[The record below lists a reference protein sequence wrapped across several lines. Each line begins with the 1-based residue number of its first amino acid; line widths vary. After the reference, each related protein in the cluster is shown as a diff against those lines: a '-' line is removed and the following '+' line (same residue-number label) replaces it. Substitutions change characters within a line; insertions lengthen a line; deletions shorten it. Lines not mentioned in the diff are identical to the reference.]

1 MSVKYK
7 IKRYLVLTRIKR
19 AVTSRIISLIITF
32 FVGWLL
38 TGDISVGILISSVDT
53 IFKLLL
59 YYVHESVWEKKISKD
74 IRKMKK
80 TEKKKQKLLKS

>member
-38 TGDISVGILISSVDT
+38 TGNIAVGVLISSVDT
-53 IFKLLL
+53 VFKLLL
-59 YYVHESVWEKKISKD
+59 YYIHETIWEKKISKD
-74 IRKMKK
+74 IKKIKK

>member
-7 IKRYLVLTRIKR
+7 IKKYLVITRIKR

-38 TGDISVGILISSVDT
+38 TGNIAVGVLISSVDT
-53 IFKLLL
+53 VFKLLL
-59 YYVHESVWEKKISKD
+59 YYIHETIWEKKITKD
-74 IRKMKK
+74 IKQIKK
-80 TEKKKQKLLKS
+80 TENKKLLKS

>member
-7 IKRYLVLTRIKR
+7 IKRYLILTRIKR

-32 FVGWLL
+32 FVGWSL
-38 TGDISVGILISSVDT
+38 TGDISIGIFISSVDT

-59 YYVHESVWEKKISKD
+59 YYIHESFWEKKISKD